1 MKTTKYKIQY
11 DLDTGPL
18 IISLTVFFNFTPGSP
33 QTQWQPADPDEIEVV
48 DVKCDLLSVEGR
60 LAMVTALS
68 ESQQFYD
75 WLLDSREKTEI
86 LS

>member
-33 QTQWQPADPDEIEVV
+33 QTQWQPADPDELEIV
-48 DVKCDLLSVEGR
+48 DVECELLNAEGEI
-60 LAMVTALS
+60 AMIEALN

-75 WLLDSREKTEI
+75 WLLSNREKAEM